1 MHSRKYN
8 LHFHI
13 HLFFEGQH
21 WSTTLSPL
29 RPVSPLS
36 PCKKG
41 QMSCRANIS
50 VFLLQT
56 SFGINSITILPSFLA
71 NPKHTETE
79 EQDIGTCIYNAWHQ
93 ACQPTIKALQSS
105 LHYDSDVMQ
114 AKHELSHATAKIM
127 CRYSYTWHVCKHYT
141 HSSSW
146 RTHWDWKC
154 LPDFVNG
161 GALRKRSNQLK
172 LPGRFR

>member
-13 HLFFEGQH
+13 HPFFEGQH
-21 WSTTLSPL
+21 WITTLSPL
-29 RPVSPLS
+29 KPVSPLS
-36 PCKKG
+36 PCKEG

-50 VFLLQT
+50 VFLLRT
-56 SFGINSITILPSFLA
+56 SLGINSITILPSFLV
-71 NPKHTETE
+71 NPKHTKTE

-93 ACQPTIKALQSS
+93 ACQPTINALQSS
-105 LHYDSDVMQ
+105 LHYDWDVKQ
-114 AKHELSHATAKIM
+114 AKQELSHATAEIM
-127 CRYSYTWHVCKHYT
+127 CCYSWYMTSVSKHYT

-154 LPDFVNG
+154 LPDFING
-161 GALRKRSNQLK
+161 GALRKKKWSIEAARQV
-172 LPGRFR
+172 